1 MKTYCNSFNSG
12 KRRGVILILVLVV
25 IVILTLSV
33 LAFSKFMLAE
43 RRGTDQS
50 LRQKQARLLAE
61 SGVEYLRILLMKEQS
76 VTLDL
81 GGLYDNPAE
90 FCGHLVTDGT
100 IAMTG
105 QYAGTQTGLQN
116 EVDLR
121 DVGRFSVLAPLLSD
135 NDILTGEEI
144 RYGLEDESCKI
155 NLRWVLQMEIQQPG
169 YGQSMLMRLP
179 GMTDEVA
186 DAILDWM
193 DEDDEPREFGAEN
206 DYYAELDPPY
216 YARNAIPDSLDE
228 LLLVK
233 GVTPKMLY
241 GIDWN
246 RNNIID
252 YGEPEESTLDEFG
265 VSDGSLNLGL
275 VSILT
280 LDSRESMLTPDG
292 LDKINVNMDDLEE
305 LRTLLEERFENQTW
319 VDYIISYRQQS
330 STNAS
335 NTGGNSGLSGI
346 LAGVTGNAGGTTGG
360 ASSGENGRK
369 INSFLDLV
377 ASSNSQSSG
386 SQSGNSQYSNS
397 QSSSGSQSSGSSNIP
412 SSLSNS
418 QTVISPFSDD
428 PDEMNEY
435 LPILYD
441 NLMISDQPV
450 VGRININQAP
460 RTVLELLTAQE
471 DAITDSAMLLS
482 SELDATS
489 QFAASMGMGAST
501 SFSEIQTAEIMEGIL
516 AERICDPVLI
526 DQPEMNYPFWPYT
539 HGIITDL
546 ELMKK
551 LEPYFCT
558 QGAVFKANIVGRFDE
573 QSPVI
578 RLEVWLD
585 ASVAGKP
592 AKIIRI
598 RELTELGPGY
608 SAERLGA
615 DEWNRTYPQ

>member
-1 MKTYCNSFNSG
+1 MKTYCNSG
-12 KRRGVILILVLVV
+12 KRRGVILVIVLVV
-25 IVILTLSV
+25 IVLSTLSV
-33 LAFSKFMLAE
+33 LAFSKFMMAE

-61 SGVEYLRILLMKEQS
+61 SGVEYLRILLMKEQT
-76 VTLDL
+76 VLLNL
-81 GGLYDNPAE
+81 GGLYDNSTE

-100 IAMTG
+100 VAMTG
-105 QYAGTQTGLQN
+105 QYAGTQSGLQS

-121 DVGRFSVLAPLLSD
+121 DVGRFSVLAPLLSND
-135 NDILTGEEI
+135 DILTGEEI
-144 RYGLEDESCKI
+144 RYGIEDESCKA

-169 YGQSMLMRLP
+169 YGQAMLLRMP
-179 GMTDEVA
+179 GMTEEIA

-233 GVTPKMLY
+233 GVTPKLLY

-246 RNNIID
+246 RNNMID
-252 YGEPEESTLDEFG
+252 YGEPEESTLDELG

-280 LDSRESMLTPDG
+280 LDSRESMVTPDG

-319 VDYIISYRQQS
+319 VDYIISYRQQP
-330 STNAS
+330 STNTS
-335 NTGGNSGLSGI
+335 NSGINTGGSSGLSGI
-346 LAGVTGNAGGTTGG
+346 LAGVTGNS
-360 ASSGENGRK
+360 SSGNSTK
-369 INSFLDLV
+369 INSILDLV
-377 ASSNSQSSG
+377 ASSNPQPSNPQSS
-386 SQSGNSQYSNS
+386 NSRPSNS
-397 QSSSGSQSSGSSNIP
+397 QLSGFQSSSTM
-412 SSLSNS
+412 SSLSGL
-418 QTVISPFSDD
+418 QTSTSPFSND
-428 PDEMNEY
+428 PDEMNQY

-471 DAITDSAMLLS
+471 DALTDSALLLG

-489 QFAASMGMGAST
+489 QFASSLGVGTST
-501 SFSEIQTAEIMEGIL
+501 SFSDIQTADIIEGIL
-516 AERICDPVLI
+516 AERICDPSLI

-539 HGIITDL
+539 HGIVTDW

-573 QSPVI
+573 QSPVV

-608 SAERLGA
+608 SAEQLGA
-615 DEWNRTYPQ
+615 DEWSRT

>member
-1 MKTYCNSFNSG
+1 MMKTDFDSRQ
-12 KRRGVILILVLVV
+12 RRGVILVLVLVV
-25 IVILTLSV
+25 IVLLTLSV
-33 LAFSKFMLAE
+33 LAFSKFMKAE

-61 SGVEYLRILLMKEQS
+61 SGVEYLRILLMKEQT
-76 VTLDL
+76 VILDL

-105 QYAGTQTGLQN
+105 QYAGTQTNLQN

-135 NDILTGEEI
+135 SDILTGEEI

-155 NLRWVLQMEIQQPG
+155 NLRWVLQMEVQQPG
-169 YGQSMLMRLP
+169 YGQTMLMRLP
-179 GMTDEVA
+179 GMTEEIA
-186 DAILDWM
+186 DAILDWL

-233 GVTPKMLY
+233 GMTPKLLY

-246 RNNIID
+246 RNNIVD
-252 YGEPEESTLDEFG
+252 YGEPEESTLDELG

-275 VSILT
+275 VLILT
-280 LDSRESMLTPDG
+280 LDSRESMVTPDG

-330 STNAS
+330 ADSAS
-335 NTGGNSGLSGI
+335 NTGGNSGLTGI
-346 LAGVTGNAGGTTGG
+346 LAGVTGNAGGTGNT
-360 ASSGENGRK
+360 SSGESGRK

-377 ASSNSQSSG
+377 ASSNSQSSNSQPSG
-386 SQSGNSQYSNS
+386 SQPSGVQ
-397 QSSSGSQSSGSSNIP
+397 SSGSQSNIQ
-412 SSLSNS
+412 SSLANS
-418 QTVISPFSDD
+418 PTVASPFSDD

-435 LPILYD
+435 LPMLYD

-450 VGRININQAP
+450 IGRININQAP

-471 DAITDSAMLLS
+471 DTLTDSATLLG
-482 SELDATS
+482 SELDAAS
-489 QFAASMGMGAST
+489 QLAASMGVGTST
-501 SFSEIQTAEIMEGIL
+501 SFSNIQTTEIIEGIL

-526 DQPEMNYPFWPYT
+526 DQLEMNYPFWPYT
-539 HGIITDL
+539 HGIVTDL

-585 ASVAGKP
+585 ASASGKP

-615 DEWNRTYPQ
+615 DEWSRTHSQ

>member
-1 MKTYCNSFNSG
+1 M
-12 KRRGVILILVLVV
+12 VLVLVV
-25 IVILTLSV
+25 IVLLTLSV
-33 LAFSKFMLAE
+33 LAFSKFMMAE
-43 RRGTDQS
+43 RRGTNQS

-61 SGVEYLRILLMKEQS
+61 SGVEYLRIFLIKEQS
-76 VTLDL
+76 VIFDL
-81 GGLYDNPAE
+81 GGLYDNPTE

-105 QYAGTQTGLQN
+105 QYAGTQTNLQN
-116 EVDLR
+116 EMDLR

-169 YGQSMLMRLP
+169 YGQAMLMRLP
-179 GMTDEVA
+179 GMTEEIA

-206 DYYAELDPPY
+206 EYYAELDPPY
-216 YARNAIPDSLDE
+216 YTRNATPDSLDE

-233 GVTPKMLY
+233 GVTPKLLY

-246 RNNIID
+246 RNNIVD
-252 YGEPEESTLDEFG
+252 YGEPEESTLDELG

-280 LDSRESMLTPDG
+280 LDSRESMVTPDG

-330 STNAS
+330 STDVS
-335 NTGGNSGLSGI
+335 NTTGNSGLSGI
-346 LAGVTGNAGGTTGG
+346 LADVTGNTGGTGG
-360 ASSGENGRK
+360 TSSGGNSRK

-386 SQSGNSQYSNS
+386 SQS
-397 QSSSGSQSSGSSNIP
+397 SNIQ

-418 QTVISPFSDD
+418 PTVTSPFSDD

-471 DAITDSAMLLS
+471 DALTDSAMLLG
-482 SELDATS
+482 SELDTTS
-489 QFAASMGMGAST
+489 QLAVSMGVGTST
-501 SFSEIQTAEIMEGIL
+501 SFSDIQTTEIIEGIL
-516 AERICDPVLI
+516 AERIYDPVLI
-526 DQPEMNYPFWPYT
+526 DQLEMNYPFWPYT
-539 HGIITDL
+539 HGIITDW
-546 ELMKK
+546 EQMKK

-585 ASVAGKP
+585 ASVSGKP

-615 DEWNRTYPQ
+615 DEWSRTYSQ